1 MADSQP
7 QAWFALASDE
17 LTEHSVHQILAHIDD
32 DLWVVSACLDRV
44 LDNIVIQHA
53 LLNFALSRTDRVVK
67 RCKDIIALSS
77 ADLNDTTSIQTRD
90 VLLAHFQTTPADALL
105 CYLRSVL
112 LRRLDKLN
120 TYVELE
126 KALATNTEIEVEDVI
141 NEWEDDPWAEGS
153 STPSYHPTPQVKST
167 KPATI
172 SLSVFLQNP
181 ILWSACELA
190 SSESF
195 EGLHI
200 LLRRHNEELWPSRFK
215 VQECIPENTQPSKY
229 RDILPTL
236 DPGTIMESVP
246 PADKWRPELDFSE
259 LGDTQDAI
267 HISGL
272 ELPAMA
278 DSSHDV
284 AAMSVLNPLTAE
296 QLSIWYKNAVNNVM
310 SCTGMVD
317 VALSLVQ
324 HGASQGI
331 PSLDELGEELSL
343 LSRLVYEA
351 PQGKGIEEDWTL
363 DRWYSMNPLTV
374 VRAYL
379 DNSPPNSLPH
389 YISHLVMPYLFVLE
403 ARAERTGAPDPSL
416 PTRILHEY
424 ILTMSIENA
433 AIIFDASKPTLPIAQ
448 RIIKNDEEMVRVAL
462 AYLYGNDSLS
472 DWPTMS
478 SIFECLPV
486 WDISQDEDA
495 DEDAADT
502 TVASLG
508 AFVTP
513 NTNQSQC
520 TAKDLL
526 IFFQPL
532 PVASLSHALDI
543 LDVQLE
549 SGEILSRWG
558 VPAPLRWFLQSGR
571 DANEQRA
578 WANRMARR
586 AGGKDD
592 KLRGLEDWEW
602 LLEDMLKLTGD
613 GDQSSRAAF
622 CLLRKEEVSSIF
634 LGGMLS
640 TGSESCFRCVF
651 PMPIICLRF
660 QHCQKDVV

>member
-1 MADSQP
+1 MDLQSFHSPMADSEP
-7 QAWFALASDE
+7 QAWFALNSDE
-17 LTEHSVHQILAHIDD
+17 LTEHSVHQTLAHIED
-32 DLWVVSACLDRV
+32 DLWVVSACVDRL
-44 LDNIVIQHA
+44 LDNTVVQHT
-53 LLNFALSRTDRVVK
+53 LLTFALSRTDRVVE

-77 ADLNDTTSIQTRD
+77 PNPNDTASIHTRD
-90 VLLAHFQTTPADALL
+90 ILLAHFQTTPADALL
-105 CYLRSVL
+105 CHLRSVL

-126 KALATNTEIEVEDVI
+126 KALAMNTEIEVEDVI
-141 NEWEDDPWAEGS
+141 NEWEDDPWAEGN
-153 STPSYHPTPQVKST
+153 STSSYHPTPQAKST
-167 KPATI
+167 KPAAI
-172 SLSVFLQNP
+172 SLSAFLKNP
-181 ILWSACELA
+181 ILWLACELA
-190 SSESF
+190 SLEYF
-195 EGLHI
+195 EGLRI
-200 LLRRHNEELWPSRFK
+200 LVRKHNEELWPSRFK
-215 VQECIPENTQPSKY
+215 VQECIPENTHPSKY

-236 DPGTIMESVP
+236 DPSTNMELVP

-259 LGDTQDAI
+259 FEDTQDAI
-267 HISGL
+267 HNSGL
-272 ELPAMA
+272 ELPVMA
-278 DSSHDV
+278 DSGNSIV
-284 AAMSVLNPLTAE
+284 VVPVLNPLTAD
-296 QLSIWYKNAVNNVM
+296 QLSTWYKNKVNNVL

-343 LSRLVYEA
+343 LSRLIYDA
-351 PQGKGIEEDWTL
+351 PRGKDIEEDWTL
-363 DRWYSMNPLTV
+363 DRWYSMSPLTV

-379 DNSPPNSLPH
+379 DNSPPNSLPY

-416 PTRILHEY
+416 STRILYEY
-424 ILTMSIENA
+424 ILTTSIENA
-433 AIIFDASKPTLPIAQ
+433 AIIFDASKPTLPTPQ
-448 RIIKNDEEMVRVAL
+448 RIIKNDEDMVRVAL
-462 AYLYGNDSLS
+462 ACLYGSDSLS
-472 DWPTMS
+472 EWPTMS

-486 WDISQDEDA
+486 WNISKDE

-513 NTNQSQC
+513 NTNQPQC

-532 PVASLSHALDI
+532 PAASLSHALDI

-571 DANEQRA
+571 DVNEQRA

-592 KLRGLEDWEW
+592 ELRGLEDWEW
-602 LLEDMLKLTGD
+602 LLKDMLKLTGD
-613 GDQSSRAAF
+613 GNPSSRAAF
-622 CLLRKEEVSSIF
+622 CLLTKEEVSSIF
-634 LGGMLS
+634 LSGLLS
-640 TGSESCFRCVF
+640 TGSESCFRCAF
-651 PMPIICLRF
+651 SYADPLP
-660 QHCQKDVV
+660 